1 MVGFFI
7 ERPIFASAIA
17 VILVLAGS
25 ICYFLLPVSQFPDIT
40 PPQVVVS
47 AVYPGASAQVVADT
61 VTTPLEQ
68 QINGVAGM
76 TYMSSSSSN
85 DGSSTITI
93 TFDVGYPLS
102 IAAVDVQN
110 RVAQAASSL
119 PPIVNQA
126 GVTIKKQNPNF
137 VLIVNLTSPDK
148 SVDPVALS
156 NYAYLQ
162 IVDPLKRLEG
172 VGDVQ
177 IFGERRYSM
186 RIWLDPDKLAN
197 LGITAVDVQ
206 NAIAEQNVQ
215 VAAGKIGQSPAPA
228 GTPFEMQV
236 NATGR
241 LSNVT
246 EFGDIVV
253 RADANAGSVVRLRDV
268 ARIELGALQYT
279 SSAFFGE
286 DPTVVLAIYQ
296 MPGSNALALQQRVKD
311 KMQELSK
318 RFPKGIDYAMH
329 YDTTRFVSASMH
341 DVVVTLIQA
350 LLLVVAV
357 VYIFLQSWRTT
368 IIPTIA
374 IPVSLI
380 ATLVVMQLLGFSLNM
395 LSLLG
400 MVLAIGLVVDDAI
413 VVVENVERQLEA
425 GLKPLEAARAAMKE
439 VTGPI
444 IATTAVLM
452 AVFVPVAFIPGV
464 AGRLYNQF
472 ALTVA
477 ISVGISAFNSL
488 TLSPALSAA
497 FLRHRGEVRFAPFRW
512 FNSGFSWLSHAYA
525 ESVRV
530 LIRWRVAMLA
540 LFVLAVGATYLVS
553 LRIPSTFLPVEDQ
566 GYFFVVVQLPDGASL
581 ERTDAVAKQVRDIL
595 KSTPGVDIVGSIS
608 GLNFL
613 TQAAQSN
620 SAVEFAILKPWDQR
634 PPEQGASSIVA
645 SVRPKLLGLPGAIAL
660 SFDPPSIPGLG
671 TTGGFEFQVEDLTGR
686 GSVALNDV
694 AQALIAEA
702 RKQPELNPQQLFT
715 SFSTSTPQ
723 FNYDLD
729 RNKAKLLGLKL
740 PDVFNTL
747 QIYLGSLYV
756 NDFNLFGR
764 TFRVTLQADKDARA
778 APSDLSRLYVRNATG
793 GMVPLSTLGTLRA
806 IAGPETVPHYNNYAS
821 ALINGGAAPGYSSGQ
836 AVAAM
841 ERAAAAV
848 LPRDFAYEWTGITFQ
863 ELKAG
868 SIATIVFALAIVFVF
883 LILAA
888 QYESWSMPFM
898 VLLAVPLALFGA
910 MLALWLRGRQI
921 DVYSQIGFVMLI
933 GLAAKNAILIVEFAK
948 RRREDGLGIVEAA
961 MMAAR
966 LRLRPILMTAFAF
979 ILGVVPLMFATG
991 AGAASRQSIGTTVFG
1006 GMLAATILTLA
1017 FVPVFYA
1024 LIEQLR
1030 ESRLGPNP
1038 QPHESPSKATP
1049 NRRNEIGVPYHANL
1063 ENSSGYYRPGGN
1075 RHRSRC
1081 CSARR
1086 RVVWRYRWSD
1096 SQSSSVCDAG
1106 ARCQHREK
1114 NDSDLA
1120 RLFGPH
1126 GINPPCC
1133 PSGKSIRL
1141 HPAAAR
1147 RGRDRRQRRRF
1158 ALHDRSTRFSG
1169 GAGSGKGAGAE
1180 KYRGA

>member
-253 RADANAGSVVRLRDV
+253 RADANAGSIVRLRDV

-279 SSAFFGE
+279 STAFFGE

-357 VYIFLQSWRTT
+357 VFIFLQSWRTT

-512 FNSGFSWLSHAYA
+512 FNNGFSWLSHAYA

-530 LIRWRVAMLA
+530 LIRWRVAMLT

-634 PPEQGASSIVA
+634 TPEQGASNIVA

-694 AQALIAEA
+694 TQALIAEA

-778 APSDLSRLYVRNATG
+778 TPSDLSRLYVRNATG

-848 LPRDFAYEWTGITFQ
+848 LPRDFAFEWTGITFQ

-1030 ESRLGPNP
+1030 ESRLGP
-1038 QPHESPSKATP
+1038 
-1049 NRRNEIGVPYHANL
+1049 
-1063 ENSSGYYRPGGN
+1063 
-1075 RHRSRC
+1075 
-1081 CSARR
+1081 
-1086 RVVWRYRWSD
+1086 
-1096 SQSSSVCDAG
+1096 
-1106 ARCQHREK
+1106 
-1114 NDSDLA
+1114 
-1120 RLFGPH
+1120 
-1126 GINPPCC
+1126 
-1133 PSGKSIRL
+1133 
-1141 HPAAAR
+1141 PAAAR
-1147 RGRDRRQRRRF
+1147 EPIEG
-1158 ALHDRSTRFSG
+1158 H
-1169 GAGSGKGAGAE
+1169 AE
-1180 KYRGA
+1180 PAE